1 MPASS
6 PGNAVSCRTLTPPRH
21 GKRGHLHAFLM
32 RHPAQSSR
40 YKAACD
46 ETRICIDWRT
56 LGMSSISEQMP
67 PGPENGIK
75 GKLLIVDDETAIRW
89 ALRKTLQRMNFEIEE
104 AETGEQAIAL
114 VRTVRFDAV
123 LLDIGMPGMNGI
135 EACRRIRQLMPLL
148 GIVMLTVRNTEEDK
162 IHALDAGAD
171 DYITKPF
178 HLGELAARL
187 RAAVRRAH
195 ASQADDAAPIRIG
208 DIELDPARRLVKRAG
223 MEIHLTPKEFEL
235 LHFLMSHAG
244 VPLTHAR
251 ILAGVWGPEY
261 GGEVEDLRTF
271 FRQLRKKLVDD
282 ASPPQYLITR
292 AQSGDRL

>member
-1 MPASS
+1 
-6 PGNAVSCRTLTPPRH
+6 
-21 GKRGHLHAFLM
+21 
-32 RHPAQSSR
+32 
-40 YKAACD
+40 
-46 ETRICIDWRT
+46 
-56 LGMSSISEQMP
+56 MSSISEQMP
-67 PGPENGIK
+67 PVPENGIR

-89 ALRKTLQRMNFEIEE
+89 ALRKTLQRMNFEIVE

-135 EACRRIRQLMPLL
+135 EACRKIRQLMPLL
-148 GIVMLTVRNTEEDK
+148 GIVMLTVKNTEEDK
-162 IHALDAGAD
+162 IQALDAGAD

-195 ASQADDAAPIRIG
+195 ASQADDATPIRIG

-223 MEIHLTPKEFEL
+223 IEIHLTPKEFEM

-244 VPLTHAR
+244 LPLTHAR
-251 ILAGVWGPEY
+251 ILAAVWGPEY
-261 GGEVEDLRTF
+261 GGELEYLRTF
-271 FRQLRKKLVDD
+271 VRQLRKKLGDD
-282 ASPPQYLITR
+282 ASAPKYLVTDSQIGYRFR
-292 AQSGDRL
+292 AEADLATGGRR

>member
-1 MPASS
+1 
-6 PGNAVSCRTLTPPRH
+6 
-21 GKRGHLHAFLM
+21 
-32 RHPAQSSR
+32 
-40 YKAACD
+40 
-46 ETRICIDWRT
+46 
-56 LGMSSISEQMP
+56 MSSISEQMP
-67 PGPENGIK
+67 PGPENGIR

-89 ALRKTLQRMNFEIEE
+89 ALRKTLQRMNFEIVE

-148 GIVMLTVRNTEEDK
+148 GIVMLTVKNTEEDK

-223 MEIHLTPKEFEL
+223 TEIHLTPKEFEL

-244 VPLTHAR
+244 LPLTHAR
-251 ILAGVWGPEY
+251 ILAAVWGPEY
-261 GGEVEDLRTF
+261 GGELEYLRTF
-271 FRQLRKKLVDD
+271 VRQLRKKLGDD
-282 ASPPQYLITR
+282 ASAPKYLVTDAQIGYRFR
-292 AQSGDRL
+292 AETDLAAGGRK